1 MPTLTDTQEPDS
13 YDIDYYYAK
22 YKDRYGVGLQENKPR
37 SLRVLPP
44 LAKPDYCDDK
54 K

>member
-22 YKDRYGVGLQENKPR
+22 YKDRYGVGLQENKPHF
-37 SLRVLPP
+37 LWVLPP
-44 LAKPDYCDDK
+44 LAKPDYCDNK